1 MVFQAETAYPLRVH
15 KYNRVFSEQRASVK
29 GIAQPSKGGLIG
41 GLFHRTPNRQKEEE
55 KGLLKLLANKQD
67 FLNNS
72 LLHLLVRIPRLKMR
86 TIKDED

>member
-41 GLFHRTPNRQKEEE
+41 GLFHRTPNREKEEE
-55 KGLLKLLANKQD
+55 KALFKIVGQQT
-67 FLNNS
+67 
-72 LLHLLVRIPRLKMR
+72 RLS
-86 TIKDED
+86 

>member
-1 MVFQAETAYPLRVH
+1 M
-15 KYNRVFSEQRASVK
+15 
-29 GIAQPSKGGLIG
+29 
-41 GLFHRTPNRQKEEE
+41 GLFHRTPNREKEEE
-55 KGLLKLLANKQD
+55 KALLKLLANKQD